1 MSDYETKKI
10 FSKNLSRLL
19 SAHNITQAELAN
31 ILNVSPASISG
42 WCTGDKMP
50 RMNKIE
56 KIAQYFEVQKSDL
69 IEDHSDRQVQEDE
82 QYRRLKEL
90 AAKMEEDDENGVVIL
105 RAKGKSQKSYRIPE
119 EKITLLEMLAKEL
132 MEDDD

>member
-1 MSDYETKKI
+1 MA
-10 FSKNLSRLL
+10 KNIQRYMDLQGKSRQDVCE
-19 SAHNITQAELAN
+19 A
-31 ILNVSPASISG
+31 LNVKYSTFSEWVNGSKYPRIDSIEL
-42 WCTGDKMP
+42 MA
-50 RMNKIE
+50 N
-56 KIAQYFEVQKSDL
+56 YFGIKKSDL

-82 QYRRLKEL
+82 QYRHLKEL